1 MRYSL
6 YLLCEILCHDASL
19 FLLLFMLPC
28 WKETSVDE
36 WASPW
41 TLNNLLGCAT
51 VKQPH
56 TLFHYSI
63 PAVFSRWD
71 LWVGFSEHA
80 EIKKHSLHFV
90 LPRVILLTKEAQTWN
105 LGEQLSLVT
114 HPSLHPLLRAL
125 FMAFY
130 LSGLLAAALGLLNI
144 TAATGSVACPT
155 PSTTWLDY
163 ALPYTP
169 KVMSLPAKML
179 DSTRDRG
186 GNTTPERH
194 VLRSAVKSWEYYS
207 NPFMM

>member
-28 WKETSVDE
+28 SKETSADE

-51 VKQPH
+51 VKQRH

-80 EIKKHSLHFV
+80 EIKKHSQHFV
-90 LPRVILLTKEAQTWN
+90 LPRVILLTKEAQTWS
-105 LGEQLSLVT
+105 LVEQLSLVT

-125 FMAFY
+125 FMV
-130 LSGLLAAALGLLNI
+130 LSLRLASSCSGLLNI

-163 ALPYTP
+163 VLPYTS
-169 KVMSLPAKML
+169 KVMSLPAKSAGL
-179 DSTRDRG
+179 HQRSR

-194 VLRSAVKSWEYYS
+194 VLRSVVKSWEYYS